1 MILGDLSSVI
11 QTSVAQYWN
20 INMMMWSTCY
30 CIWTYTGSTVAI
42 QSTTMRRTQNAM
54 STVQYVIGNTNWS
67 IMTEWGQQ
75 KKWSERI
82 GQAVHWMLSN
92 KSYLATW
99 SLFCMKCLWGRFMI
113 WIWWRVARG
122 CNVSQQGI
130 AMCHNML
137 QCVTTCCNVS
147 QCVATCCSI
156 SQRAKFVMWEA
167 AMKEKFLKLLTNT
180 DNNVCAQGAQPAY
193 QQDFLE
199 PQNEGGR
206 GSGACWGARGH
217 YWNNC

>member
-1 MILGDLSSVI
+1 MILGDVSSVI

-137 QCVTTCCNVS
+137 QCVTMCCNMLQHIATSEICDVGGS
-147 QCVATCCSI
+147 NEGKVFETSNQHRQQCMCPGSPASLSTG
-156 SQRAKFVMWEA
+156 
-167 AMKEKFLKLLTNT
+167 FLGAPKWGGKGVRCMLGS
-180 DNNVCAQGAQPAY
+180 QGAL
-193 QQDFLE
+193 LE
-199 PQNEGGR
+199 QLLRLHLVG
-206 GSGACWGARGH
+206 
-217 YWNNC
+217 